1 MRNAAPAVLS
11 FLRHMQT
18 LPASR
23 TGSPPGAP
31 PDEVLSRYLA
41 ALLAGDRRGALRVI
55 DAAVEGGHP
64 VATLQ
69 CDVVR
74 AAQRE
79 IGRLW
84 ECNDISIAQ
93 EHMATAISH
102 VALSRLFELAT
113 PAERTERRVVVACV
127 EGERH
132 EFPAR
137 LVADFLDLGGYD
149 VTFLGADVPTDHL
162 MRLLRAHLPDLLAL
176 SVTMSFNAPAL
187 LRAVEQVRAE
197 MPAMPIL
204 VGGHALA
211 WEPALATRCGV
222 ESCDPDPA
230 SLLAAVAR
238 LIGRPSS

>member
-1 MRNAAPAVLS
+1 
-11 FLRHMQT
+11 MQT
-18 LPASR
+18 LPASHAR
-23 TGSPPGAP
+23 ATGGAP
-31 PDEVLSRYLA
+31 PDDLLAGYLA

-55 DAAVEGGHP
+55 DQALEQGSP
-64 VATLQ
+64 VAALQ
-69 CDVVR
+69 RDVVQ

-84 ECNDISIAQ
+84 ERNDISIAQ

-102 VALSRLFELAT
+102 VALSRLFEQAS
-113 PAERTERRVVVACV
+113 AAQRVGRRVVVACV

-137 LVADFLDLGGYD
+137 LVADYLDLGGYD

-162 MRLLRAHLPDLLAL
+162 LRLLRAHLPDVLAL

-187 LRAVEQVRAE
+187 LQAVERVRAE
-197 MPAMPIL
+197 MPALPIL
-204 VGGHALA
+204 VGGNALA

-222 ESCDPDPA
+222 ESCAADA
-230 SLLAAVAR
+230 SSLLEAMAR
-238 LIGRPSS
+238 LVGRRPS